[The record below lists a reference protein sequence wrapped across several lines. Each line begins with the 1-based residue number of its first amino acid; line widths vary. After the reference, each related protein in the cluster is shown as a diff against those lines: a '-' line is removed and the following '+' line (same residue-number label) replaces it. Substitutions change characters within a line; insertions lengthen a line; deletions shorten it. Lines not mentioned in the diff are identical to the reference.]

1 MLPGFSSPAA
11 SFEQPFE
18 MLAACHDRVRRSLR
32 RLQRLAGYLREHGSD
47 EPARQAATDVL
58 RYFDI
63 AAPHHHED
71 EERHLFPLLLAH
83 GSAPVRAAVQR
94 LQHDHIEMSATW
106 AALRPALQGVASGT
120 ADGLTADDEG
130 RIEHFVSLY
139 GDHLR
144 IEDEE
149 VYPAARERLDAPGLA
164 QIGEEMAARRGAPP
178 PRSDRLSGARG

>member
-71 EERHLFPLLLAH
+71 EERHLFPVLLAH
-83 GSAPVRAAVQR
+83 GSAPLRAAVQR
-94 LQHDHIEMSATW
+94 LQHDHAEMSTAW
-106 AALRPALQGVASGT
+106 AALRPALQRIADGT
-120 ADGLTADDEG
+120 AGGLAPDDEG
-130 RIEHFVSLY
+130 RIGHFVSLY

-149 VYPAARERLDAPGLA
+149 VYPAAKEHLDTPGLA
-164 QIGEEMAARRGAPP
+164 QIGAEMAQRRGAAF
-178 PRSDRLSGARG
+178 PRPAGVSGARD